1 MVMLKVAAV
10 SALVACVLAGCGGGG
25 GGGGVVACGAVGCGG
40 AGNGGSSTSTP
51 SETVPVSVANSPFI
65 GVMMRV
71 DCANGTS
78 GSGSIGDGASPGA
91 GTLVVNGACT
101 PPIKIT
107 AVGSGKMRPIG
118 AQADGSEDVTYDPAV
133 SLPVSAI
140 LTSLPTAVAPA
151 VVNPVSMLV
160 AEKLVPGTAT
170 PAALTALTG
179 TTLSAAQVAVA
190 AALGV
195 GSSEMGQDYRNA
207 NIAAAA
213 TRIAE
218 VAALA
223 AAQVASNGMPAAVN
237 GGTTLGMLLAQ
248 GLANQVTNGTPM
260 TTAAGMAGAIKNIDP
275 ATLDATTATTLA
287 KIDEDSART
296 HNLVVLAQASSAV
309 NSLADIS
316 NNAARMVTDAR
327 AAAAPTAQQ
336 QQLVRDANAR
346 LGLAATQ
353 VIQSLAAKMVA
364 DVASAVLSLDQI
376 EKDTKNALARAAARK
391 IINDL
396 ATALTQAGASPANL
410 AAQGKVVADSIGAAL
425 KSDITAAT
433 KAFATPPLIGTNN
446 AAAALVGQAQKTALG
461 VTAKSFTGFDAA
473 AAGSDVLKVA
483 LAIKDV
489 SPPAA
494 GATAATQKAFEAA
507 VAAIAA
513 LADGAS
519 ASNSSANTAGITAT
533 INSIQAQLLAAM
545 GGANAA
551 VDSSTALVAQQVA
564 QQALQTALGTPG
576 MPLNFAAPPA
586 VSSIIVASTLPTTT
600 TTTST
605 STTHQATTTSAA
617 ATTTTALVTT
627 TTTTTLPQCDPL
639 SGPPAAG
646 GSATCTFATTTTT
659 VATTTTTS
667 LPQCDPFSSP
677 PAAGGAAACRP

>member
-1 MVMLKVAAV
+1 MVIKSVAAV
-10 SALVACVLAGCGGGG
+10 SALIACVLAGCGGGG

-40 AGNGGSSTSTP
+40 AGNGGSTP
-51 SETVPVSVANSPFI
+51 SDTIPVAAANSPLI

-78 GSGSIGDGASPGA
+78 GSGSIGDSANPGI
-91 GTLVVNGACT
+91 GTLVVNGTCT
-101 PPIKIT
+101 PPLKIT
-107 AVGSGKMRPIG
+107 AIGSGKMRPIG
-118 AQADGSEDVTYDPAV
+118 AQADGSEDLPYDPAV
-133 SLPVSAI
+133 SLPVSAV
-140 LTSLPTAVAPA
+140 LTSLPTAAAPA

-160 AEKLVPGTAT
+160 AERLVPGTAT

-179 TTLSAAQVAVA
+179 ATLSAAQVAVA
-190 AALGV
+190 VALGV
-195 GSSEMGQDYRNA
+195 GSSEIGQDYLNA

-223 AAQVASNGMPAAVN
+223 TAQVASNGMPAAVN

-248 GLANQVTNGTPM
+248 GLANQAANGAAM
-260 TTAAGMAGAIKNIDP
+260 TTAAGMAGAAMNIDP
-275 ATLDATTATTLA
+275 ATLDATTAATLA

-296 HNLVVLAQASSAV
+296 HNLVALAQASSAV
-309 NSLADIS
+309 NLLADIS
-316 NNAARMVTDAR
+316 NNAARMASDAR

-353 VIQSLAAKMVA
+353 AIQSLAAKMVA
-364 DVASAVLSLDQI
+364 DVAGAVQSLDQT

-396 ATALTQAGASPANL
+396 ATALTQAGANPANL
-410 AAQGKVVADSIGAAL
+410 AALGKVVADSIDAAI

-433 KAFATPPLIGTNN
+433 KAFATPPLIGTSN

-473 AAGSDVLKVA
+473 VAGSDVLKVGW
-483 LAIKDV
+483 AIKDV

-494 GATAATQKAFEAA
+494 GATVATQKAFEAA
-507 VAAIAA
+507 VTAIAA

-533 INSIQAQLLAAM
+533 INSIQAKLLAAM

-551 VDSSTALVAQQVA
+551 VDSSTALIAQQVA
-564 QQALQTALGTPG
+564 QQALQTALGSPG
-576 MPLNFAAPPA
+576 IPLNIAAPPA
-586 VSSIIVASTLPTTT
+586 VSAIIVASPLPTTI
-600 TTTST
+600 
-605 STTHQATTTSAA
+605 
-617 ATTTTALVTT
+617 
-627 TTTTTLPQCDPL
+627 
-639 SGPPAAG
+639 
-646 GSATCTFATTTTT
+646 
-659 VATTTTTS
+659 
-667 LPQCDPFSSP
+667 CDPFSSP
-677 PAAGGAAACRP
+677 PAAGAAAACKP